1 MGSRQV
7 VPKLWGE
14 ERILVNEPEYCA
26 KVLVLK
32 KGAGSSWHRH
42 PRKKETF
49 LCLRGLVR
57 LKVEALPD
65 DRLPE
70 GSLQI
75 TSSSWIMVPDS
86 PGITI
91 RPGQWHQ
98 FHGVEDSE
106 ILEVST
112 HDDPTDCERRTHS
125 YGRGEN
131 PRAA

>member
-1 MGSRQV
+1 MEI

-49 LCLRGLVR
+49 LCLKGLVR
-57 LKVEALPD
+57 LKVEALAEVEASAEV
-65 DRLPE
+65 E
-70 GSLQI
+70 GLKI
-75 TSSSWIMVPDS
+75 TSYSWIMVPDA

-91 RPGQWHQ
+91 RSGQWHQ
-98 FHGVEDSE
+98 FHGLEDSE

-112 HDDPTDCERRTHS
+112 HDDPTDCERRTQS
-125 YGRGEN
+125 YGTSEN
-131 PRAA
+131 HREA